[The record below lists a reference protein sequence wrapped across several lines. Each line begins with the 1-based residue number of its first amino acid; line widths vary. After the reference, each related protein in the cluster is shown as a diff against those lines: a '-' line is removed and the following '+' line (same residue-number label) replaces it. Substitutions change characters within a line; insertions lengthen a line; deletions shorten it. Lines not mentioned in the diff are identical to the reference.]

1 MNTLSTR
8 CLKGFADGFGG
19 GVLGGLAYW
28 MIASLLGN
36 SGLPFPMV
44 KVAAIAFSFGIF
56 EACRVSRKLSP
67 LEARAR

>member
-1 MNTLSTR
+1 
-8 CLKGFADGFGG
+8 
-19 GVLGGLAYW
+19 